1 MPMIDTDQLKPS
13 SETVQDAFNEWW
25 DAGQELARLRDRR
38 PTDQEKITEAQAR
51 VEILHD
57 DYSVLAQE
65 FARAV
70 RDAIRA
76 AKRQGQ

>member
-13 SETVQDAFNEWW
+13 SDAVQNAFNEWW

-38 PTDQEKITEAQAR
+38 PTDQTKIIDAQDR
-51 VEILHD
+51 VKILHD
-57 DYSVLAQE
+57 DYCVIAQE

-76 AKRQGQ
+76 AKRPRQ